1 MTLEEIS
8 IKEAARYIGIRTVPD
23 EQTANLFERYE
34 KIVRSRLRPAYVYRE
49 TEIDFKK
56 GFVVLSGMDVP
67 LTGESIQKL
76 LEGCNRAVILGATV
90 SAEADRLIRE
100 TSVVDMAAA
109 LVVDALC
116 SAAIEQ
122 VCDRAEVEIFGDMP
136 KNMRTYRFS
145 PGYGDLPIELQK
157 DWLNYLNAQ
166 RRIGLSCT
174 DSYLLTPTKSVTAI
188 IGIR

>member
-23 EQTANLFERYE
+23 EQTAELFERYE
-34 KIVRSRLRPAYVYRE
+34 KIVRSRLRPAYVYRVA
-49 TEIDFKK
+49 EIDFKE
-56 GFVVLSGMDVP
+56 GSVVLSGMDVP

-122 VCDRAEVEIFGDMP
+122 VCDRAEVEIFGDML

>member
-34 KIVRSRLRPAYVYRE
+34 KIVRSRLRPAYAYRE
-49 TEIDFKK
+49 AEIDFKE
-56 GFVVLSGMDVP
+56 GFVALSGMYVP
-67 LTGESIQKL
+67 LTGKSIQKL

-109 LVVDALC
+109 VVVDALC

-122 VCDRAEVEIFGDMP
+122 VCDRAETEIFGDMP

>member
-1 MTLEEIS
+1 MTLKEIS
-8 IKEAARYIGIRTVPD
+8 ISEAARYIGIRTAPD
-23 EQTANLFERYE
+23 EQTAKLFEKYE

-122 VCDRAEVEIFGDMP
+122 VCDRAETEIFGDMP

>member
-23 EQTANLFERYE
+23 EQTAKLFEKYE